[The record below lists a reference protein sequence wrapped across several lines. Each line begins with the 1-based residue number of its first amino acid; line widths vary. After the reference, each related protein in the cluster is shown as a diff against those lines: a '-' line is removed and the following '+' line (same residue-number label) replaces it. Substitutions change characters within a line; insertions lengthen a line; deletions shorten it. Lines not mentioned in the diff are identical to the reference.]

1 MAASALQLGVNTGQC
16 VNPNIVEAVA
26 AAGGVFKEVD
36 VGREMEFVLDRSNSR
51 MPLMPIV
58 FPALTSAFSRWTFTF
73 TKPRYK

>member
-26 AAGGVFKEVD
+26 AAGGVFKEV
-36 VGREMEFVLDRSNSR
+36 GREMEFVFNRSNSR